1 MQLIPNAFVNLLHS
15 KKRVIPDFILR
26 NSRARDWHVK
36 AFSIGHEL
44 YFDDGWK
51 RFKEENSLEDNDYIV
66 FTHIENNVFEFK
78 ILELSSMCEKEKG
91 NDKEE
96 KNSRPCN
103 PCKVS
108 HLTDKRTF
116 CLFCMSEHLLVD
128 LLCFRVHWKQFWS
141 FETWRRGNRWGNVYS
156 AGKSVLFNKIY
167 LLQTERIGTV
177 LYMIYSNYVH
187 CHFFIRSVSEG
198 VKDGLKI

>member
-1 MQLIPNAFVNLLHS
+1 MVKEYPDFFKVFLTEKDYERMLIPNAFVNLLHS

-66 FTHIENNVFEFK
+66 FTHIENHVFEFK
-78 ILELSSMCEKEKG
+78 ILELSSMCEKENV

-103 PCKVS
+103 RCKVS

-116 CLFCMSEHLLVD
+116 CLFCMSERLLVD
-128 LLCFRVHWKQFWS
+128 LFCFRVHWKQ
-141 FETWRRGNRWGNVYS
+141 
-156 AGKSVLFNKIY
+156 L
-167 LLQTERIGTV
+167 
-177 LYMIYSNYVH
+177 
-187 CHFFIRSVSEG
+187 
-198 VKDGLKI
+198 

>member
-1 MQLIPNAFVNLLHS
+1 MVKEYPDFFKVFLTEKDYERMLIPNAFVNLLHS

-66 FTHIENNVFEFK
+66 FTHIENHVFEFK
-78 ILELSSMCEKEKG
+78 ILELSSMCEKENV

-103 PCKVS
+103 RWCIGSSSEVS
-108 HLTDKRTF
+108 KLEDEEIDEE
-116 CLFCMSEHLLVD
+116 MS
-128 LLCFRVHWKQFWS
+128 
-141 FETWRRGNRWGNVYS
+141 
-156 AGKSVLFNKIY
+156 I
-167 LLQTERIGTV
+167 
-177 LYMIYSNYVH
+177 
-187 CHFFIRSVSEG
+187 SEG